1 MTNESDKSQMT
12 ESVMTK
18 TVMELLALDIQA
30 LDGETF
36 ENNRKATSAREF
48 ILNKMDAVEMSK
60 PAVRRVVVDLL
71 NTPELSQAKFW
82 LQPEPVISRRLEER
96 IIRQTARIRLA
107 SLETIRERALTAYR
121 AACKVADS
129 HDEVGGAVR
138 EEIQGVKEAIDLAAR
153 AERTATERYATAVL
167 YAEEILHKC
176 YHDFYMGE
184 LPEYIGSDPDV
195 SAAVRAMSEPTPW
208 DAIDA
213 IDANQKNPAVEA

>member
-18 TVMELLALDIQA
+18 TVMELLAFDIQA

-36 ENNRKATSAREF
+36 WNNRKATYAREL

-82 LQPEPVISRRLEER
+82 LQSEAVISRRLEEC
-96 IIRQTARIRLA
+96 IIKQTARIRLA

-121 AACKVADS
+121 AVCKLAENN
-129 HDEVGGAVR
+129 DEFGDQVKD
-138 EEIQGVKEAIDLAAR
+138 QLNGVKEAIDLAGA
-153 AERTATERYATAVL
+153 AELTATKRYATAVL
-167 YAEEILHKC
+167 YAEEILHLC
-176 YHDFYMGE
+176 WNDFYMGE
-184 LPEYIGSDPDV
+184 LPEDIGSDPDV
-195 SAAVRAMSEPTPW
+195 SAAVDAMSEPTPW
-208 DAIDA
+208 GA